1 MENNIKIEI
10 DNKLCNVSVVRV
22 AITSLISQKDV
33 PLDEITEIK
42 TAISEAV
49 TNCIEHA
56 YEEENQKVVISA
68 KLSTIDDMDFLL
80 INIEDFGIGI
90 EDVDLATTPG
100 YTTKPELEHAGM
112 GFTIMETFMD
122 EITIDSKMGSGTK
135 IKLMKKLRTRKV
147 SNI

>member
-1 MENNIKIEI
+1 MENNIKLEI
-10 DNKLCNVSVVRV
+10 DSKLCNVSIARV
-22 AITSLISQKDV
+22 AITSLVSQKNV
-33 PLDEITEIK
+33 PIDEITEIK

-56 YEEENQKVVISA
+56 YKEDENKVIVSA

-90 EDVDLATTPG
+90 EDIDLATTPG

-122 EITIDSKMGSGTK
+122 EITIDSEVGKGTK